1 MKSSKTIFLFFLL
14 LTLTQVSAQ
23 YGYNNGYGNGYGN
36 GAYGSSRLDRSNQIQ
51 DTPEKPKEIPAEVTV
66 AEIMK
71 KMKPE
76 LKLDDLQEIAI
87 GHVLK
92 KSIRSQ
98 AIIINDK
105 KTGQEQKMK
114 EIEALS
120 ENTTRK
126 INEFLTPEQKELYKN
141 WRTQKPGSKKKNK

>member
-14 LTLTQVSAQ
+14 LTLTQVNAQ

-36 GAYGSSRLDRSNQIQ
+36 NGYGSGRMNRTNQVQ
-51 DTPEKPKEIPAEVTV
+51 DMPEKPKEIPVDVTV

-76 LKLDDLQEIAI
+76 LKLDDLQEIAV
-87 GHVLK
+87 GHVIK
-92 KSIRSQ
+92 ESIRSQ
-98 AIIINDK
+98 SIIIKDE

-114 EIEALS
+114 EIEALT

-126 INEFLTPEQKELYKN
+126 INEFLSPEQREIYKK
-141 WRTQKPGSKKKNK
+141 WGRPKK